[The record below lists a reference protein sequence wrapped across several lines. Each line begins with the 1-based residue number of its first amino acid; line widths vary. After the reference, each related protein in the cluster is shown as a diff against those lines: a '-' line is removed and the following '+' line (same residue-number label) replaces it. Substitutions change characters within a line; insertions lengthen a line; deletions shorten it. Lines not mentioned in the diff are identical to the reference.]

1 MDVVTP
7 SGGSGLYE
15 LELGLLNLLALG
27 LLAVALAAWAAGD
40 ARRRRYALSA
50 AVSALV
56 IVAVWLL
63 FVAPADI
70 PIEWITI
77 IHEGQGYKTIL
88 QLYVRATHAGPNFH
102 LLASLP
108 AGGGVP
114 SLYDIVWLNLLLAL
128 LSAVLFLHLAVFIA
142 GPVWGVVWTA
152 VFALNPATFLASF
165 SELPTH
171 MLALYF
177 QAGVVGWAVLT
188 DERPR
193 SRWARLAAAALC
205 ATVTVLAGCTRSEVG
220 LIGITALGVYALHA
234 LAGPA
239 RWQAARDWLLEVA
252 RAALAWLAARP
263 GTVALLGLLSIW
275 FTQVGLPGIS
285 RSVTAGLYPF
295 NPALFSLPLF
305 LPMMLLPVA
314 VSIAVVAGFVYALWH
329 FRRFGGLALS
339 LFIIV
344 RTYFA
349 AQDQYYETGRYLSY
363 VLPAVFLLGLYGT
376 TQFGALLAGWR
387 PVWAQLARVLFIL
400 AWFTRALPGIPD
412 FYLRPPGEYAREH
425 GFAQVLLDRN
435 SQREVRHLLQVT
447 RAHPECVFVARVIEN
462 YMRREGEP
470 RHYAYAFF
478 GAPMREP
485 AFVSERDASLPDAIA
500 HVVPDASCVR
510 LYRGGDCNLVES
522 DGCPDFTAGRQLL
535 EEERFWSRIY
545 NNPFDYGYAK
555 GDIVLGVYA
564 WP

>member
-1 MDVVTP
+1 MVDVLTP
-7 SGGSGLYE
+7 SGGSGILE
-15 LELGLLNLLALG
+15 LELGVLNLLALG
-27 LLAVALAAWAAGD
+27 LLAVVLAAWAAGD
-40 ARRRRYALSA
+40 ARRQRYALSA
-50 AVSALV
+50 TGSVLV
-56 IVAVWLL
+56 IVAAWLL
-63 FVAPADI
+63 FVSPADI

-77 IHEGQGYKTIL
+77 IHEGQGYKSIL
-88 QLYVRATHAGPNFH
+88 QLYVRATHAGANFH

-128 LSAVLFLHLAVFIA
+128 VSAACFLHLAAYLA

-188 DERPR
+188 DERPHGR
-193 SRWARLAAAALC
+193 AVRVAAAALC
-205 ATVTVLAGCTRSEVG
+205 AALTVLAGCTRAEVA
-220 LIGITALGVYALHA
+220 LIGLTALGVQALHA
-234 LAGPA
+234 LVGAA
-239 RWQAARDWLLEVA
+239 RWQAASAQLLDAA
-252 RAALAWLAARP
+252 RRGLAWLAARP
-263 GTVALLGLLSIW
+263 AVVAVLGLLSIW
-275 FTQVGLPGIS
+275 LTQGGLPGVS

-305 LPMMLLPVA
+305 FPMMLLPVA

-339 LFIIV
+339 LFILV

-363 VLPAVFLLGLYGT
+363 VLPAVFVLGVYGT
-376 TQFGALLAGWR
+376 TQFSALVAGWR

-400 AWFTRALPGIPD
+400 AWFTRALPGVPD
-412 FYLRPPGEYAREH
+412 FYLRPPGDPSSS

-435 SQREVRHLLQVT
+435 SQREVRHLLHVT

-462 YMRREGEP
+462 YMRREIEP
-470 RHYAYAFF
+470 RQYAYAFF
-478 GAPMREP
+478 GTPLRTP
-485 AFVSERDASLPDAIA
+485 AFVSERDASLADAIA
-500 HVVPDASCVR
+500 HVAPDAACVR
-510 LYRGGDCNLVES
+510 LYRGGDCNLVEA
-522 DGCPDFTAGRQLL
+522 DGCRDFIAGRRLI
-535 EEERFWSRIY
+535 EEERFWSRLY

-555 GDIVLGVYA
+555 GEVVLGVYA